1 MKLVLAALL
10 ALTAVSAIPAAAQ
23 DSALAAALR
32 QHRHALRMDEA
43 GALHGPGATLLL
55 EAGRQSRFF
64 LIGEEHGVAQVP
76 QLAAALF
83 RELAPAGY
91 RHLAIETGPWLASGL
106 NQAARQGIG
115 GIEAFVN
122 RWWPG
127 APFYSLR
134 EEAEL
139 LAAAAQA
146 AGGEAEVLWGLDYD
160 IVADRYTLRRL
171 HELAPTPAA
180 RQAAERVMAAA
191 DSMLHAA
198 LAAQNLAGVFMFA
211 APDSLLA
218 GLRAA
223 YAPAPRSE
231 ADEILRLM
239 EATLA
244 INREFITGSNYVSNQ
259 TRASLIKRH
268 FVRRYRTAAA
278 HGGAPRVMLKF
289 GANHLQRGRT
299 PVGTYDLGTLLPELA
314 EMEGGTAFSLL
325 AIGGRDRQKAVID
338 GRNFSY
344 TAGPSDYLRTEW
356 MAPVF
361 GQALPEG
368 WTLFDLRPLRTPLNA
383 GQLGNV
389 PPRLVSVIFG
399 FDALLVIAD
408 SRPST
413 PLIGPPPPR

>member
-1 MKLVLAALL
+1 MKLALACALAAL
-10 ALTAVSAIPAAAQ
+10 ALVSTRAAAQ
-23 DSALAAALR
+23 DSALVAALR

-43 GALHGPGATLLL
+43 GALHGPGAALLL
-55 EAGRQSRFF
+55 DAGREARFF

-76 QLAAALF
+76 RLAATLF
-83 RELAPAGY
+83 RALAPAGY
-91 RHLAIETGPWLASGL
+91 RHLAIETGPWLASAL
-106 NQAARQGIG
+106 DEAARQGTG

-139 LAAAAQA
+139 LAAATEA
-146 AGGEAEVLWGLDYD
+146 AEGGAEALWGLDYD
-160 IVADRYTLRRL
+160 ILADRYTLSRL
-171 HELAPTPAA
+171 RDLAPTPAA
-180 RQAAERVMAAA
+180 CRAAERVMAVA
-191 DSMLHAA
+191 DSMLRAA
-198 LAAQNLAGVFMFA
+198 LAAENLAGVFMFA

-223 YAPAPRSE
+223 YAPAPGSE

-244 INREFITGSNYVSNQ
+244 INHEFISGSNYASNQ
-259 TRASLIKRH
+259 TRASLMKRH
-268 FVRRYRTAAA
+268 FVQRYRQASA
-278 HGGAPRVMLKF
+278 GGTAPRVMLKF
-289 GANHLQRGRT
+289 GANHMQRGRT

-338 GRNFSY
+338 GRTLSY
-344 TAGPSDYLRTEW
+344 TAGPSDYAGAAW

-361 GQALPEG
+361 GEVLLEG
-368 WTLFDLRPLRTPLNA
+368 WTLFDLRPLRTPANA
-383 GQLGNV
+383 GRLGNV
-389 PPRLVSVIFG
+389 PPRLLSVIFG

-413 PLIGPPPPR
+413 SMVGPPPAR